1 MSDSSRESAEKIARM
16 RARGVSTR
24 SFWLSDREALL
35 GVVFGLLVIGTIN
48 IFSSSFFLG
57 ITDFD
62 SPYFF
67 LKKHLINVVIGMIAF
82 GVFQWLDYHKLRN
95 FITPA
100 TAGVIVMLVMVFI
113 VGEEV
118 NGAKRWLRLGPVT
131 LQPSEFA
138 KLITIL
144 ITAAV
149 AAQGERLKQWKDYLG
164 QGGLVMAVT
173 VLVEQEPDGATAAIV
188 AGIPAVMLLCSALP
202 GYVKKNLFMG
212 AMGMGAIILM
222 MQPYRIKRFISFLD
236 PWSDPDDAGYQIIQ
250 SMSAIGSGGWMGMGV
265 GQGISKYKYL
275 PEAHT
280 DFAFSIWCQEQGFAG
295 AVLVFIC
302 FLALAYYGQRIS
314 YKAKDAFGQFL
325 AAGITFLL
333 VGQGVVNM
341 LMIAGFFPVVGV
353 PLPFISYGGTSLMVT
368 MAAVGMLS
376 NISIHNEE
384 KNKRPMAAKMPPAR
398 EPQGRPQ
405 LRLVYSRK

>member
-1 MSDSSRESAEKIARM
+1 MRESSRGASEILAERK
-16 RARGVSTR
+16 ARGESPR
-24 SFWLSDREALL
+24 SFWLSDREAML
-35 GVVFGLLVIGTIN
+35 GVVFCLLVFGTIN

-67 LKKHLINVVIGMIAF
+67 LKKHLINVAVGMVAF
-82 GVFQWLDYHKLRN
+82 GIFQHLDYHKLRN
-95 FITPA
+95 LVTPGA
-100 TAGVIVMLVMVFI
+100 VAVIAMLVLVFI
-113 VGEEV
+113 LGEEI
-118 NGAKRWLRLGPVT
+118 NGAKRWLKLGPVT

-138 KLITIL
+138 KLLTIL
-144 ITAAV
+144 IAAAV
-149 AAQGERLKQWKDYLG
+149 AAQGERLAEWKKYWG
-164 QGGLVMAVT
+164 QGGLVLAMAA
-173 VLVEQEPDGATAAIV
+173 LVEFEPDGATAAIV

-202 GYVKKNLFMG
+202 SPVKKNLMLMG
-212 AMGMGAIILM
+212 VGMAGIILI

-280 DFAFSIWCQEQGFAG
+280 DFAFSIWCQEQGFLG

-314 YKAKDAFGQFL
+314 YKAKDLFGQFL

-368 MAAVGMLS
+368 MTAVGMLS
-376 NISIHNEE
+376 NISVYSE
-384 KNKRPMAAKMPPAR
+384 KKEKENRQPA
-398 EPQGRPQ
+398 GRPS
-405 LRLVYSRK
+405 LKLVYSRNTRREV